1 MRNTLK
7 TKDAHIN
14 SPAQMPTKSAKNTIK
29 IVALTEAGKRLG
41 ERLETLITDSQFC
54 FKPKPFQA
62 SVQAAFSNGDPL
74 ILICATGIAV
84 RTLAPV
90 LQDKHRDPPVLVL
103 DELGQYVIPLLSG
116 HEGGAN
122 DWAASVAEMLDAQ
135 LVMTTAKPYLKPVYS
150 VGMGCERGCTEEHLR
165 ELFDACLTQA
175 NLEVEQVQDISS
187 IDIKADETGLIAL
200 AESLGK
206 PFKTWGATPL
216 RTVEEQLSTHSEY
229 VFGVVGVYGVAE
241 SAALFS
247 AQAITGDNAE
257 LVLNKQKTAKATC
270 AIARSYPKAPLK

>member
-1 MRNTLK
+1 MT
-7 TKDAHIN
+7 HQ
-14 SPAQMPTKSAKNTIK
+14 PAGPKLSGHVIK

-41 ERLETLITDSQFC
+41 QQLEGLVRGSQLW
-54 FKPKPFQA
+54 FKPTPFQA
-62 SVQAAFSNGDPL
+62 SVRAAFAEGSPL

-90 LQDKHRDPPVLVL
+90 LQDKYQDPPVLVL

-122 DWAASVAEMLDAQ
+122 DWASSIAEMLNAQ

-150 VGMGCERGCTEEHLR
+150 VGMGCERGCPESHLR
-165 ELFDACLTQA
+165 ELFETCVADA
-175 NLEVEQVQDISS
+175 NLSMEQVQDISS
-187 IDIKADETGLIAL
+187 IEIKADEEGLIAL
-200 AESLGK
+200 AKSLDK
-206 PFKTWGATPL
+206 PFRTWNATQL
-216 RTVEEQLSTHSEY
+216 RTVEGQLSMHSEY

-247 AQAITGDNAE
+247 AQNITGDNAE
-257 LVLNKQKTAKATC
+257 LVLVKQKTAKATC
-270 AIARSYPKAPLK
+270 AIARSYPKAKLK